1 MSEPVVASMA
11 ALRFA
16 EHKAFL
22 RLVHSA
28 PGGGDELYL
37 GRALPGAIE
46 RYLEFWL
53 PLVDREGG
61 GEGDKRLIPPVDVAW
76 VWHLHRLAP
85 LRYAAYC
92 TERFGRVLD
101 PTTAAF
107 QAQSEAAEADAAS
120 AEGETRRLWQHHFGE
135 VAFFQPRGE
144 GDGRPS
150 EWGPRDPL
158 SHQTTVAPEVRE
170 ACARVR
176 SAHGWDY
183 EVETCSAR
191 QRTFLWQVSQPG
203 CTDAAAMSTRYLRFL
218 GLMRAHGYSE
228 HFFVPSYDIDFA
240 WHTHMLTSTSDYL
253 RETELLANAP
263 GGVDHDDSVNQRH
276 EDSKLHQGWA
286 DTKAMWAL
294 DHFGASDPIDQAGVT
309 YRGEPPDWWFQTDG
323 AEVFRV
329 RDGFLTPPEVASA
342 LERLRNEAN
351 IRGRAHSGLDMV
363 CQVSGD
369 VMRRLKEQ
377 FDAEVHSPAAHE
389 WTDRKAEPP
398 ARAAAVEP
406 GEEPAVDLDDEVAAA
421 EHELVEVP
429 ARVCPASKSVPVHKD
444 KPDGRGASLDS
455 WISVVYLTR
464 QPPSTLVLVDD
475 LTGLEYKIAIEPGRL
490 CCWPNARFSHR
501 VDVDP
506 AAIATAMTDQV
517 AVAQAADLASY
528 RCMLGPM
535 AFRQPAG
542 ADSGGEELIYT
553 EGGCGGGGCG
563 GGGCGGGGCGGGG
576 CGGGACG
583 GGGGGAPVKDSKT
596 VRIIGL
602 SVLKGT
608 VLAQSKGTAHP
619 NAMNGTFSRNP
630 YNPESRNVLLG
641 GVTQVAYM
649 QEGLVSTALWQQI
662 QMQIELLESYLA
674 QIANL
679 SQPPTSCSETCCGGA
694 FASDKTNIKTFKA
707 VVGLIKAAR
716 DAGMASINVQL
727 EALAIPSAATNN
739 VRHNVRLIFGGSNS
753 AYYLQ
758 SLEVLA
764 NTAAQALAAAQAA
777 EMAAQAALA
786 PYAAVPAKPG
796 ALMPAAPGGEVPLP
810 PPPPPDG
817 TGQLERMTVKVPPGV
832 TAGQTV
838 QIEVA
843 GVGPMAVQVP
853 PGLTEGQEFL
863 VQVPLPVH
871 AAQPVAP
878 VAPVPFQMEVR
889 H

>member
-53 PLVDREGG
+53 PLVAREGG
-61 GEGDKRLIPPVDVAW
+61 GEGGERLIPPVDVAW

-85 LRYAAYC
+85 RRYAAYC

-120 AEGETRRLWQHHFGE
+120 AEGETRRLWQHHFGD

-144 GDGRPS
+144 ADGRPA

-263 GGVDHDDSVNQRH
+263 GGVGHDDSVNQRH
-276 EDSKLHQGWA
+276 EDSKLHRGWA

-329 RDGFLTPPEVASA
+329 RDGFLSPSEVASA

-351 IRGRAHSGLDMV
+351 IRGRARSGLDMV

-369 VMRRLKEQ
+369 VMRRLQEQ
-377 FDAEVHSPAAHE
+377 LDAEEHSPAGHE
-389 WTDRKAEPP
+389 WADPKAEPP

-406 GEEPAVDLDDEVAAA
+406 AVDLDDEAAAA

-444 KPDGRGASLDS
+444 KPDGRGAWLDR

-464 QPPSTLVLVDD
+464 QPASTLVLVDD
-475 LTGLEYKIAIEPGRL
+475 LTGTEYKVAIEPGRL

-506 AAIATAMTDQV
+506 AARATAMTDPV

-535 AFRQPAG
+535 AFLQPAG
-542 ADSGGEELIYT
+542 ADSGGDELMRM
-553 EGGCGGGGCG
+553 
-563 GGGCGGGGCGGGG
+563 GGCGGGGCGGGG

-583 GGGGGAPVKDSKT
+583 GGGGAPAIKDSET

-602 SVLKGT
+602 SKLRD
-608 VLAQSKGTAHP
+608 VLAKAKGTADP
-619 NAMNGTFSRNP
+619 NAMNCTLSCTLYKTASVGFF
-630 YNPESRNVLLG
+630 G
-641 GVTQVAYM
+641 GVKQVAYM
-649 QEGLVSTALWQQI
+649 QEGLVSIALWQQI
-662 QMQIELLESYLA
+662 QTQIGHFESYLA

-679 SQPPTSCSETCCGGA
+679 GQPPEYFCC
-694 FASDKTNIKTFKA
+694 FADEADTKKFQA
-707 VVGLIKAAR
+707 VTDLIKAAR
-716 DAGMASINVQL
+716 NTEMASINVQL
-727 EALAIPSAATNN
+727 EALLTSSST
-739 VRHNVRLIFGGSNS
+739 HNVCLQFGGAND
-753 AYYLQ
+753 AYYLDVVKR
-758 SLEVLA
+758 SA
-764 NTAAQALAAAQAA
+764 GNTAALALAEAQAA
-777 EMAAQAALA
+777 ETAAQAALA
-786 PYAAVPAKPG
+786 PYAAVPAKP
-796 ALMPAAPGGEVPLP
+796 AAAMPAARGGEVKV
-810 PPPPPDG
+810 
-817 TGQLERMTVKVPPGV
+817 TVKVPPGV
-832 TAGQTV
+832 TAGETV

-853 PGLTEGQEFL
+853 PGLTEGQEFP
-863 VQVPLPVH
+863 VQVPLPVQV
-871 AAQPVAP
+871 AQQLQAERPVAM
-878 VAPVPFQMEVR
+878 QMQNR
-889 H
+889 